1 MKPPP
6 ALQEL
11 LGPIAL
17 VAALAL
23 FSGLFVSPGDQV
35 KYLTAIVYA
44 AIVAALYVFVGNSG
58 VISFGQVSFVAVGAF
73 SAGVMTIPIDT
84 KPGVLP
90 TLFPLLRDH
99 TISSAWSLA
108 LAAGLGGVYAFAVG
122 IPLMR
127 LSGIAA
133 GIATLA
139 VLGITYNLFYNWNS
153 IGPGATVESLIPV
166 TTDYWQA
173 TIGAV
178 VVIVVAYGY
187 QRSRF
192 GRQLRAAREDPA
204 AARAAGIDIHRQRLL
219 AFTLS
224 GALSGFAGG
233 LYVHL
238 LGSIGA
244 NQVYLDLTF
253 LTLAMLVVGGISSLF
268 GVVVGAVVISL
279 FNILLSNS
287 ELGIHVFGWTITAP
301 SGTSLVG
308 IAIIMLAILLLR
320 PAGITGGREF
330 SLDWAR
336 RRPPRKSPAVR

>member
-1 MKPPP
+1 MSRVRG
-6 ALQEL
+6 LEEL
-11 LGPIAL
+11 LGPVAL
-17 VAALAL
+17 VTLLAL
-23 FSGLFVSPGDQV
+23 CSGLFVSSGEQV
-35 KYLTAIVYA
+35 KYLNAIVYV

-73 SAGVMTIPIDT
+73 SAGVMTIPVDT

-99 TISSAWSLA
+99 SISSAWSLA

-133 GIATLA
+133 SIATFA
-139 VLGITYNLFYNWNS
+139 VLGITYNLLYNWNS
-153 IGPGATVESLIPV
+153 IGPGATVESLIPA

-178 VVIVVAYGY
+178 AVICVAFAY
-187 QRSRF
+187 QRSRY

-244 NQVYLDLTF
+244 NQVYLDLTL
-253 LTLAMLVVGGISSLF
+253 LTLAMLVVGGVSSLF
-268 GVVVGAVVISL
+268 GAVVGAVTISL
-279 FNILLSNS
+279 LNILLVNAQ
-287 ELGIHVFGWTITAP
+287 LGIHVFGWSITAP

-308 IAIIMLAILLLR
+308 IAAIMLVILLVR

-330 SLDWAR
+330 SIPWNSVQR
-336 RRPPRKSPAVR
+336 RVSSR